1 MLELIVI
8 VGLPPMVEIIVIKG
22 DITKMDVDAIVNP
35 ANSLLIMGGGVA
47 GAIKRRGGQIIEDE
61 AVKQGPIPVGNAVIT
76 SAGNLKARYVIHAP
90 TMERPAMSTTIEKV
104 KKAILAA
111 LKMADEKGLESLA
124 FPGMGTGVGGLS
136 SKEGADAFREAI
148 TEYMKKKG
156 FRNLKKIYLVAFTE
170 DLFKEFERIKQEIA
184 NNKREH

>member
-1 MLELIVI
+1 
-8 VGLPPMVEIIVIKG
+8 MVEIIVIKG

-90 TMERPAMSTTIEKV
+90 T
-104 KKAILAA
+104 
-111 LKMADEKGLESLA
+111 
-124 FPGMGTGVGGLS
+124 
-136 SKEGADAFREAI
+136 
-148 TEYMKKKG
+148 
-156 FRNLKKIYLVAFTE
+156 
-170 DLFKEFERIKQEIA
+170 
-184 NNKREH
+184 